1 MGDTFLN
8 SCDPI
13 LTMNDAEMPIVTP
26 LLPVKGLRHD
36 ISGNLTKDS
45 INTIMD
51 GVKSLGIQIDSES
64 TKTAL
69 LQEAKNVLCKLN
81 SQYEFLLNN
90 MFSSIARSETD
101 SIDKETIDK
110 LRRKN
115 QNMQDILS
123 VSRHVLTTVID
134 KPKEGFQPFVSD
146 PLKAYKEAF
155 QEMDETVSA
164 NANAL
169 ATRNFQETRARA
181 VEVTEDKNRYASTLI
196 SIYSFLNVA
205 TIGVLLYVI
214 NGNLPEPP
222 TASKYYR

>member
-1 MGDTFLN
+1 MTDTFLN

-13 LTMNDAEMPIVTP
+13 LTMSDAEMPVVTP

-51 GVKSLGIQIDSES
+51 GVKSLGIQVDSES

-90 MFSSIARSETD
+90 MFSSIARSEID
-101 SIDKETIDK
+101 RIDKETLDK

-146 PLKAYKEAF
+146 PLKGYKEAF
-155 QEMDETVSA
+155 QAMDKTVSA

-169 ATRNFQETRARA
+169 ATQNFQETRARA

-214 NGNLPEPP
+214 NGNLPEQPQ
-222 TASKYYR
+222 ASKYYR